1 MFTILAGL
9 FCLCVFLGLCAGAV
23 ALAASAALKHPAA
36 AQAVV
41 KAAKG
46 MM

>member
-1 MFTILAGL
+1 MLTVLFGL

-23 ALAASAALKHPAA
+23 ALAVKFALGNPTA